1 MENNPQEKR
10 KHTRISINIDA
21 ELQTSNGTFRGK
33 MKNVSFSG
41 IFIYCANSANIIIGE
56 TCYLKLILQT
66 EPHPNIIN
74 FQCKIIRTDASGVG
88 VRLTRVDM
96 EGYQKFKNLMVYNS
110 SNPDNL
116 LDELNKNPG
125 LEIG

>member
-21 ELQTSNGTFRGK
+21 ELQTSIGTFRGK

-56 TCYLKLILQT
+56 TCSLKLILQT

-116 LDELNKNPG
+116 LDELRKNPG